1 MRPKI
6 VAETGDRSPGE
17 SAGSRASQYLLQ
29 MVALADIVTAGV
41 EGAGAGGGAPAG
53 MEIAV
58 KRTETIPTIMSSP
71 WGGRKRAFSRK

>member
-1 MRPKI
+1 
-6 VAETGDRSPGE
+6 
-17 SAGSRASQYLLQ
+17 
-29 MVALADIVTAGV
+29 MVAFAVIVTAGV